1 MKQFDKGW
9 WNCFNSF
16 ANNCY
21 MTKGDNLSACHE
33 VLNGAGVT
41 IEEALHVLNKKDI
54 LYGNAV
60 YVVEA
65 YISNEQQIS

>member
-1 MKQFDKGW
+1 MTQFDQGW

-21 MTKGDNLSACHE
+21 MTKADNLSACHE

-41 IEEALHVLNKKDI
+41 KEEALYVLNKNI

-60 YVVEA
+60 DVVEK
-65 YISNEQQIS
+65 YFKLEE